1 MCAAITC
8 KCSTKAAKHTAVMQ
22 VVRTKINTI
31 HQVSKAMTDSEIS
44 SEEFTLITDEMDCYR
59 TIMEEITKT
68 RGIDEKKKEN
78 DYKLVDRKP
87 LSNFLN

>member
-1 MCAAITC
+1 
-8 KCSTKAAKHTAVMQ
+8 
-22 VVRTKINTI
+22 
-31 HQVSKAMTDSEIS
+31 MTDSEIS